1 MLLLVVFCR
10 QNTLRRLK
18 KPMFTIDK
26 SIPLYEQV
34 YFNLKKLILDGELKP
49 KYRLIDTKI
58 AKDLSISRS
67 PVREALRMLE
77 QEKLVT
83 NINGVLTVYNPSLTD
98 VIELYK
104 VRTGLEYVATYWAT
118 KYIDNH
124 SLEDLQDSLERV
136 EKFFKAGDYEKVIE
150 MNTYFHDT
158 IVNASK
164 NNYLQT
170 IMKTNRS
177 LILLCRKILF
187 KNIPINL
194 NFIEEHQVILEAM
207 IKRNQLTAAQRI
219 ESHIYN
225 DLNHFKSIFYE
236 QEANNFEN

>member
-1 MLLLVVFCR
+1 
-10 QNTLRRLK
+10 
-18 KPMFTIDK
+18 
-26 SIPLYEQV
+26 
-34 YFNLKKLILDGELKP
+34 
-49 KYRLIDTKI
+49 
-58 AKDLSISRS
+58 
-67 PVREALRMLE
+67 MLE

-219 ESHIYN
+219 E
-225 DLNHFKSIFYE
+225 
-236 QEANNFEN
+236 